1 MCRFSAPLFFYII
14 RYCKGGKGRGKGRGK
29 GKGKEIRVNRGLPL
43 HQDKGGEMRGEVK
56 ENSER

>member
-1 MCRFSAPLFFYII
+1 MCRFSAPLFFFIKI
-14 RYCKGGKGRGKGRGK
+14 KYCKGGKGRGK

>member
-1 MCRFSAPLFFYII
+1 MSFLCTSVFFSFLI
-14 RYCKGGKGRGKGRGK
+14 RYCKGGKGRGK

>member
-1 MCRFSAPLFFYII
+1 MCRFSAPLFFLFFLI
-14 RYCKGGKGRGKGRGK
+14 RYCKGGKGRGK

>member
-1 MCRFSAPLFFYII
+1 MSFLCTSVFFIKI
-14 RYCKGGKGRGKGRGK
+14 KYCKGGKGRGK